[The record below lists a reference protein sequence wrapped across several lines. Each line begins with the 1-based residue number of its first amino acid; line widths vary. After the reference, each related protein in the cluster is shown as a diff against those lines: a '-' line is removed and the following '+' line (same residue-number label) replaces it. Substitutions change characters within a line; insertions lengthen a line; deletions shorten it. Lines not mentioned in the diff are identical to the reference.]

1 MSDTKKTP
9 LTDKTLQ
16 KMEGNIALVE
26 KKLNEEIKKAKDK
39 KSSGGDKI
47 TKAEQEL
54 IGAIQAKLGKAKA
67 KLKLAKQQK
76 DAPVNKYP
84 SDVKLVTPYGLSF
97 GTDGI
102 NGSISKT
109 HTLASGRKN
118 LPIPTPIPIL
128 DFGLFA
134 ETALKLDFRAQCQLK
149 EGELYVKAG
158 FGIEASGRIGGY
170 ITDKLHLIR
179 LSSGLSL
186 TAGYYKDV
194 KLSTKSGLVLTPFKV
209 GLKATVDIK
218 IDEGD
223 TIFLW
228 NKHAPSDLKIT
239 IPNLQLKLGEL
250 ELLYFMIE
258 LSTEAIEKSKVLD
271 WGVGKDVV
279 KMTSYIEQKLLEIK
293 KDYDQK
299 VNQLADV
306 AVQHAYL
313 YDAIV
318 ALWDGIATGKDYIGK
333 KWQEL
338 TDSKYD
344 AKKKMY
350 EEACYAYFRD
360 LMQKKP
366 KVAIAYASKDA
377 KQRKEY
383 FQKIMQGIP
392 LAQKLHKELFAESA
406 SGQIAGTAVNT
417 ANALTAKYDVKI
429 EVTAKEIVLG
439 KPFEFQ
445 VIYTSDRKF
454 KADRIAVNLRCMNT
468 DVPNLKFSPTASNP
482 DDDLTI
488 DVGTFKETVTANLS
502 VEFIEQVAKQHKCD
516 ITKLQFYATV
526 KVDLAGMSKDVFQY
540 IKLPIANY
548 SASE

>member
-1 MSDTKKTP
+1 MSDTKKKP
-9 LTDKTLQ
+9 LTAKAIQ
-16 KMEGNIALVE
+16 KIEANIALVE
-26 KKLNEEIKKAKDK
+26 KRLKEEIEKAKGK
-39 KSSGGDKI
+39 KSPGGDKI

-54 IGAIQAKLGKAKA
+54 IGGIQAKLGKAKA
-67 KLKLAKQQK
+67 KLKLAKKQK
-76 DAPVNKYP
+76 DAPVTKYP
-84 SDVKLVTPYGLSF
+84 LDVKLVTPYGLSL

-102 NGSISKT
+102 NSSVSKT

-209 GLKATVDIK
+209 GVKAIVDIK

-228 NKHAPSDLKIT
+228 NKHAPAELKIPF
-239 IPNLQLKLGEL
+239 PNWQLKLGEL
-250 ELLYFMIE
+250 ELLYFKIE
-258 LSTEAIEKSKVLD
+258 LSAEALEKTKVLD
-271 WGVGKDVV
+271 WGIGKDVA
-279 KMTSYIEQKLLEIK
+279 KMTSYIENKFLELK

-299 VNQLADV
+299 VNKLADV

-313 YDAIV
+313 YDAVV
-318 ALWDGIATGKDYIGK
+318 ALWDGITASKDYIGK

-360 LMQKKP
+360 LMQKNA
-366 KVAIAYASKDA
+366 KVAVAYASKDA
-377 KQRKEY
+377 NQRKEY
-383 FQKIMQGIP
+383 FKKTMKGVP
-392 LAQKLHKELFAESA
+392 LAEKLHRELFAESA
-406 SGQIAGTAVNT
+406 SGQIAGSALNT
-417 ANALTAKYDVKI
+417 ANALTAKYDIKI

-439 KPFEFQ
+439 KPFQFQ

-454 KADRIAVNLRCMNT
+454 KADKIDVNLRCMT
-468 DVPNLKFSPTASNP
+468 VDVPNLRFSPVAASP
-482 DDDLTI
+482 EEDLTI
-488 DVGTFKETVTANLS
+488 DVGTYRETVTANLS
-502 VEFIEQVAKQHKCD
+502 LEFIEKVAKQHKCD

-526 KVDLAGMSKDVFQY
+526 KVDLAGISKDVFKY